1 MLLKEN
7 PTRQQVGETTLC
19 RWESAL
25 VNQGSQPAS
34 FAGFTLR
41 VDTFAPE
48 GAKAHIYKSDWGRE
62 MTPRL
67 EDAPGL
73 TLAVTSG
80 RSCHGYAP

>member
-1 MLLKEN
+1 MLLTEN

-41 VDTFAPE
+41 VDAFARKGPRPTFTRAT
-48 GAKAHIYKSDWGRE
+48 GAGR
-62 MTPRL
+62 
-67 EDAPGL
+67 
-73 TLAVTSG
+73 
-80 RSCHGYAP
+80 

>member
-1 MLLKEN
+1 MLLTEN

-48 GAKAHIYKSDWGRE
+48 GPRPTFTKATGAGR
-62 MTPRL
+62 
-67 EDAPGL
+67 
-73 TLAVTSG
+73 
-80 RSCHGYAP
+80 